1 MLFRCVVQLCT
12 ISIYS
17 CKPQEKD
24 WKRIPRTCNSN
35 VKKETL
41 QQEYVAGSPHT
52 GRAVI
57 MSSDLMISALLE
69 CSGHLRT
76 STVNFNRQKASESVK
91 SHSTLI
97 HSKLKLPSSCRQE
110 FFCQWSTM
118 LDCSFSSK
126 KDIGYHWLL
135 GSWGPYVGVCTGEAG
150 DILNTNTLE

>member
-1 MLFRCVVQLCT
+1 MCCT
-12 ISIYS
+12 TVYHQYS

-76 STVNFNRQKASESVK
+76 STVNFNRQKASECVK

-126 KDIGYHWLL
+126 KDIGYLVLEAPTSVSARGKLAISSTQTPWS
-135 GSWGPYVGVCTGEAG
+135 SWQWHH
-150 DILNTNTLE
+150 